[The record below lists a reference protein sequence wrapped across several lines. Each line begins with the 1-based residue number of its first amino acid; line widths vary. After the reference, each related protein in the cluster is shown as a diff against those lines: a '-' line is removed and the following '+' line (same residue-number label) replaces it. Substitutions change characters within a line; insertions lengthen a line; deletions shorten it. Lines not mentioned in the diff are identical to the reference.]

1 MKVMVM
7 EVKTAGAIDTGVDNQ
22 ENETGEEVKLST
34 AKVKQELNPQITATL
49 NKSNIKENEHKQKT
63 TETLTRA

>member
-49 NKSNIKENEHKQKT
+49 NKSNIKENEHK
-63 TETLTRA
+63 

>member
-34 AKVKQELNPQITATL
+34 AK
-49 NKSNIKENEHKQKT
+49 
-63 TETLTRA
+63 

>member
-34 AKVKQELNPQITATL
+34 ATAKVKQELNPQITATL
-49 NKSNIKENEHKQKT
+49 NKSNIKENEHK
-63 TETLTRA
+63 

>member
-22 ENETGEEVKLST
+22 ENEIGEEVKLST

-49 NKSNIKENEHKQKT
+49 NKSNIKENEHK
-63 TETLTRA
+63 

>member
-34 AKVKQELNPQITATL
+34 AKVKQELNPRITATL
-49 NKSNIKENEHKQKT
+49 NKSNIKENEHK
-63 TETLTRA
+63 